1 MRVDPTSR
9 VTSGVA
15 QILLK
20 PEIKAMQYPYGEK
33 DCSRQQESPHCMGKA
48 GKDVRQ
54 PSTYAKQP
62 KYLCH
67 IAPLERNI
75 IIHVIKPRRIRFGLV
90 LGPLRPLVSALIGFA
105 VAL

>member
-1 MRVDPTSR
+1 MRVGPTSR
-9 VTSGVA
+9 LTSGVA

-20 PEIKAMQYPYGEK
+20 PEIKAMQYPYWEK

-62 KYLCH
+62 NDVCH

-75 IIHVIKPRRIRFGLV
+75 VVHVIKPRRIRFGLV
-90 LGPLRPLVSALIGFA
+90 MGLLCPFVAALTGFA
-105 VAL
+105 VAF